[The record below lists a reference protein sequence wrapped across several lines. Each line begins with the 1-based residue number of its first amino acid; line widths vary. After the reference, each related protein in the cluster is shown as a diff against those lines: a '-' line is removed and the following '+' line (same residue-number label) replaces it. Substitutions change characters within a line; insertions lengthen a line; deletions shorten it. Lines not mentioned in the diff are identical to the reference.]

1 MTAYLPVASF
11 LSRLS
16 AADWIDVACFAVLAF
31 FITADALRGLS
42 ATLAQIAALVVSF
55 KLSFYIYPYVV
66 TLVCNSGTGGVIVLQ
81 IAAFVLTLVLLYIIY
96 RLVKYILA
104 KVVHVILV
112 APIDNVLG
120 ALAGALK
127 GVLVIF
133 VVFSAVL
140 LVTGNGY
147 GRTAF
152 AKSRAGR
159 ALVAPLEKILV
170 PASSKLPASFGRSR

>member
-1 MTAYLPVASF
+1 MTAYLPAAS
-11 LSRLS
+11 LLAKLS
-16 AADWIDVACFAVLAF
+16 AAEWIDIACVAVLVF

-55 KLSFYIYPYVV
+55 KLSFFIYPYAVS
-66 TLVCNSGTGGVIVLQ
+66 LVCGSGTGGVIVLQ
-81 IAAFVLTLVLLYIIY
+81 IAAFALTLVFLYIIY
-96 RLVKYILA
+96 RLVSYILA

-127 GVLVIF
+127 GILVIF

-140 LVTGNGY
+140 LVTGGGY
-147 GRTAF
+147 GGTAF
-152 AKSRAGR
+152 AKSRTGR
-159 ALVAPLEKILV
+159 SLVAPLEKILV